1 MKNVSESDI
10 IVTRL
15 GQLKYDKGVGETMKK
30 KKRNWI
36 HSIKAKICII
46 IDISIILTGV
56 LVLLNYSSR
65 AKEQLAT
72 TSQHYINDL
81 SVAYGS
87 TLDNEIKR
95 AGGDSYSVLKT
106 DNLSSKLEGVG
117 MEGVESSYVYVVKA
131 DGAMVYHPDGSKIGK
146 SVENEV
152 VKQACADLQAGQ
164 TVESGVV
171 SYYYK
176 GVTKYAALYV
186 STYEDFIL
194 IVTADEDEI
203 YEPVKQMNVVGAIG
217 MAIAVFLCS
226 VIGYVL
232 VNMMIKPLEK
242 LTDYLTDKIS
252 NMDFTADEE
261 QEKLT
266 KHKDEIGS
274 MSKAV
279 SQLREKLAGVV
290 ENIRTHSEMLMTA
303 SDDLSSSA
311 SETATT
317 MDQVENA
324 VNDIAQGANSQAEE
338 TQAATENVVE
348 MGDMVEESKEVV
360 ERLVDYASKM
370 KESSNRAKEILTELD
385 QVNRK
390 TEQYI
395 DVIAKQ
401 TDTTNDSAQ
410 KISEAASMI
419 TEIAEE
425 TNLLSLN
432 ASIEAAR
439 AGEQGRGFAVV
450 ASQIQKLAEQ
460 SNESAQQIGDII
472 SVLLADSKKAVEI
485 MSDVRASMKEQ
496 SEHVERTDQAFGEI
510 STEVDGSI
518 KAMHYISDKMN
529 QMDEA
534 RSKVIDVVQA
544 LTAIAEENAA
554 STEETSAAVTEVSAI
569 VTGISEKSEELRK
582 VAEDMED
589 SMSIFKI

>member
-1 MKNVSESDI
+1 MKPC
-10 IVTRL
+10 L
-15 GQLKYDKGVGETMKK
+15 GKQIYGKGVVETMKK
-30 KKRNWI
+30 KRRNSI
-36 HSIKAKICII
+36 HSIKTKICVI
-46 IDISIILTGV
+46 IDISIILTGIM
-56 LVLLNYSSR
+56 VLLNNSSK
-65 AKEQLAT
+65 AKEQISAM
-72 TSQHYINDL
+72 SQHYINDL
-81 SVAYGS
+81 SIAYGS
-87 TLDNEIKR
+87 TLDNEIKH
-95 AGGDSYSVLKT
+95 AGGDAYSVLKT
-106 DNLSSKLEGVG
+106 DNLSMKLDGVG
-117 MEGVESSYVYVVKA
+117 MEGIESSYVYVVKA
-131 DGAMVYHPDGSKIGK
+131 DGSMVYHPDGSKIGK
-146 SVENEV
+146 SVENDV
-152 VKQACADLQAGQ
+152 VKQACKDLQAGQ
-164 TVESGVV
+164 TVESGVI
-171 SYYYK
+171 SYDYK
-176 GVTKYAALYV
+176 GVVKYAALYV

-203 YEPVKQMNVVGAIG
+203 LEPIRQMNLIGAAGMVIAVILCSAIG
-217 MAIAVFLCS
+217 YILVS
-226 VIGYVL
+226 V
-232 VNMMIKPLEK
+232 MIRPVIK

-252 NMDFTADEE
+252 NMDFTVDEE
-261 QEKLT
+261 QEKLAG
-266 KHKDEIGS
+266 HKDEIGS

-279 SQLREKLAGVV
+279 SLLRERLAEVV
-290 ENIRTHSEMLMTA
+290 ENIRSQSEMLMSA
-303 SDDLSSSA
+303 ADDLSSSA

-324 VNDIAQGANSQAEE
+324 VNDIAQGATSQAEE
-338 TQAATENVVE
+338 TQSATENVVE
-348 MGDMVEESKEVV
+348 MGNMVEESNEVV
-360 ERLVDYASKM
+360 DQLEGYASKM
-370 KESSNRAKEILTELD
+370 KEASNRAKEILTELE
-385 QVNRK
+385 QVNIK

-395 DVIAKQ
+395 DVIAMQ

-460 SNESAQQIGDII
+460 SNESAQQIGNII

-485 MSDVRASMKEQ
+485 MSDVKLSMKEQ

-510 STEVDGSI
+510 STEVDGSV
-518 KAMHYISDKMN
+518 KAMNYISEKMN

-582 VAEDMED
+582 VAEDMEE

>member
-1 MKNVSESDI
+1 MN
-10 IVTRL
+10 
-15 GQLKYDKGVGETMKK
+15 
-30 KKRNWI
+30 KKRHNTI
-36 HSIKAKICII
+36 HSIKAKICVI
-46 IDISIILTGV
+46 IDIAIILTGV

-65 AKEQLAT
+65 AKEQIST
-72 TSQHYINDL
+72 VSQHYINDL

-95 AGGDSYSVLKT
+95 AGGDSYSVLKS
-106 DNLSSKLEGVG
+106 DNLSMKLDNVG
-117 MEGVESSYVYVVKA
+117 MAGVESSYVYVVKA

-146 SVENEV
+146 SVENAV
-152 VKQACADLQAGQ
+152 VKQACEDLQAGR

-171 SYYYK
+171 SYEYK

-203 YEPVKQMNVVGAIG
+203 FAPVRQMNVVGGAG
-217 MAIAVFLCS
+217 MVIAVFLCS
-226 VIGYVL
+226 VIGYLL
-232 VNMMIKPLEK
+232 VSKMIKPVER

-252 NMDFTADEE
+252 NMDFTVDEE
-261 QEKLT
+261 QEKLAG
-266 KHKDEIGS
+266 HKDEIGS

-279 SQLREKLAGVV
+279 SRLREKLAEVV

-303 SDDLSSSA
+303 ADDLSGSA

-317 MDQVENA
+317 MEQVENA

-338 TQAATENVVE
+338 TQSATENVVE
-348 MGDMVEESKEVV
+348 MGNMVEESNEVV
-360 ERLVDYASKM
+360 EQLVEYASKM

-385 QVNRK
+385 QVNRR

-401 TDTTNDSAQ
+401 TDTTNDSAK

-472 SVLLADSKKAVEI
+472 SVLLSDSKKAVEI

-496 SEHVERTDQAFGEI
+496 SEHVEKTDQAFGEI
-510 STEVDGSI
+510 RTEVEGSI
-518 KAMHYISDKMN
+518 EAMHYISEKMN
-529 QMDEA
+529 RMDEA
-534 RSKVIDVVQA
+534 RGKVIDVVQA

-569 VTGISEKSEELRK
+569 VTGISDKSEELRK
-582 VAEDMED
+582 VAQGMEE

>member
-1 MKNVSESDI
+1 MN
-10 IVTRL
+10 
-15 GQLKYDKGVGETMKK
+15 
-30 KKRNWI
+30 KKRHNTI
-36 HSIKAKICII
+36 HSIKAKICVI

-56 LVLLNYSSR
+56 LVLLNNSSR
-65 AKEQLAT
+65 AKEQILT
-72 TSQHYINDL
+72 MSQHYINDL
-81 SVAYGS
+81 SIAYGS
-87 TLDNEIKR
+87 TLDHEIKR
-95 AGGDSYSVLKT
+95 AGGDAHSVLKT
-106 DNLSSKLEGVG
+106 DNLSMELDGVG
-117 MEGVESSYVYVVKA
+117 MEGIESSYVYVVKA
-131 DGAMVYHPDGSKIGK
+131 DGSMVYHPDGSKIGK
-146 SVENEV
+146 AVENDV
-152 VKQACADLQAGQ
+152 VKQACKDLQAGQ
-164 TVESGVV
+164 TVESGVI
-171 SYYYK
+171 SYDYK
-176 GVTKYAALYV
+176 GVVKYAALYV

-203 YEPVKQMNVVGAIG
+203 LEPVRQMNLTGIAG
-217 MAIAVFLCS
+217 MVAAVLLCS
-226 VIGYVL
+226 VIGYIL
-232 VNMMIKPLEK
+232 VSMMIRPVIK

-252 NMDFTADEE
+252 NMDFTVDAE
-261 QEKLT
+261 QEKLAG
-266 KHKDEIGS
+266 HKDEIGS

-279 SQLREKLAGVV
+279 SLLREKLAGVV
-290 ENIRTHSEMLMTA
+290 ENIRVQSEMLMTA
-303 SDDLSSSA
+303 ADDLSSSA

-338 TQAATENVVE
+338 TQQATENVVE
-348 MGDMVEESKEVV
+348 MGNMVEESSDVV
-360 ERLVDYASKM
+360 EQLVTYASRM
-370 KESSNRAKEILTELD
+370 KESSSRAKKILIELD
-385 QVNRK
+385 QVNHR

-472 SVLLADSKKAVEI
+472 GVLLADSKKAVEI
-485 MSDVRASMKEQ
+485 MEDVKASMKEQ

-510 STEVDGSI
+510 GREVDASI
-518 KAMHYISDKMN
+518 HAMHDISRKMN

-534 RSKVIDVVQA
+534 RSRVIDGVQA

-582 VAEDMED
+582 VAEDMEE